1 MPSQRTKPP
10 GRSRHSPEDELVK
23 REVGANIKRIREY
36 RRFSQRKFAEL
47 LEIPY
52 STLNKYEIG
61 KSFPTPAV
69 FRNLIARTGANM
81 QYLFTGT
88 GPMFMPNVHEISK
101 ARKADLDQR
110 FG

>member
-1 MPSQRTKPP
+1 
-10 GRSRHSPEDELVK
+10 
-23 REVGANIKRIREY
+23 VGANLRRIREY
-36 RRFSQRKFAEL
+36 RRLNQREFAEL

-69 FRNLIARTGANM
+69 FRNLIAKVRANM

-88 GPMFMPNVHEISK
+88 GPMFLSNIQEIPK